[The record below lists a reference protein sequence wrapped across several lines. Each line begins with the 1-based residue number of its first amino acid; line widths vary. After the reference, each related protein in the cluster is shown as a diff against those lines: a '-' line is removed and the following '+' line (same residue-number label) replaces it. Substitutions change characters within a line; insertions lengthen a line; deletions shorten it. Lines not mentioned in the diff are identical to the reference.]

1 MKLKPTFYITFL
13 ILIVLPL
20 MIAAGGTA
28 LYLRTSMMTSA
39 HSQVDELHASVSTVL
54 QDEVREASLGLAYF
68 LLGNDGEVCALASD
82 SPADSVER
90 FERARRMED
99 IFSYYAFQADNV
111 LAMHLYLKDDTV
123 YDLLTEL
130 AVPLA
135 TVRQTAC
142 WQEAKARPGVVHIGS
157 VPSGMLRYGIRSHG
171 DFLLMA
177 AMTVADSRLPTQ
189 LDMACMYFSTDAEA
203 LIARY
208 NQEVGQASRTFLLD
222 GETLLAGDAACAQDA
237 LDCLRSGGESLGSF
251 DWYAKT
257 VIPNTNLTI
266 LTLVDQGKLMAPL
279 NRMLIICLAVLALLL
294 GSYALWSILYL
305 RQILQPLQDLS
316 RGMSHW
322 AEGDFSCRLKPRGHR
337 ELKRLL
343 QQYNDTS
350 LRTAGLIQEN
360 AEREKEAYREEL
372 KALQYEINPHF
383 LLNTVN
389 TIRLMASMAKFTAI
403 SDMAAS
409 LMEIL
414 RTILRNP
421 GERYT
426 LAHEHRL
433 LQAYAEIMEVRNAGS
448 FTVSYDLAQDTLD
461 CRIPKLLLQPLVE
474 NALQHAFPEADGL
487 GEVRISSCLAG
498 DMLRLTVTDNG
509 VGMGED
515 QQRKCLEP
523 DGDEKS
529 IGLANVRRRIELM
542 CGQQGGMEVCS
553 APGKGTTVTL
563 TIPAIHLTSQEDA

>member
-1 MKLKPTFYITFL
+1 MKLKPMFYITFL
-13 ILIVLPL
+13 MLIVLPL
-20 MIAAGGTA
+20 MLAAGGIA
-28 LYLRTSMMTSA
+28 LYLRSSMMTSA
-39 HSQVDELHASVSTVL
+39 HTQVDELHASVSTVL
-54 QDEVREASLGLAYF
+54 RDEVREASLGLAYF
-68 LLGNDGEVCALASD
+68 LLGNDGEVSALAATA
-82 SPADSVER
+82 PADSVER
-90 FERARRMED
+90 FDRAQRMQD

-111 LAMHLYLKDDTV
+111 LAMHLYLKDGTV
-123 YDLLTEL
+123 YDLLAGL
-130 AVPLA
+130 AVPLT

-142 WQEAKARPGVVHIGS
+142 WKAAEAKPGSVHIGS
-157 VPSGMLRYGIRSHG
+157 APSDMLRYGIRSHG
-171 DFLLMA
+171 EILLMA
-177 AMTVADSRLPTQ
+177 AMTVEDSPIPTQ
-189 LDMACMYFSTDAEA
+189 LDMACLYFSTDAED
-203 LIARY
+203 LISQY
-208 NQEVGQASRTFLLD
+208 NQDVGQASRTFLLD
-222 GETLLAGDAACAQDA
+222 GETILAGDSAYAQDA
-237 LDCLRSGGESLGSF
+237 LDCLRSGGEALGRF
-251 DWYAKT
+251 DWYAQT
-257 VIPNTNLTI
+257 VIPNTSLTI

-279 NRMLIICLAVLALLL
+279 NRTLAICVMILALLL

-316 RGMSHW
+316 RGMSRW
-322 AEGDFSCRLKPRGHR
+322 AEGDFSCRLTPRGHR

-350 LRTAGLIQEN
+350 MRTAGLIREN
-360 AEREKEAYREEL
+360 SEREKEAYREEL

-426 LAHEHRL
+426 LAHEYRL
-433 LQAYAEIMEVRNAGS
+433 LQAYADIMEVRNAGS

-487 GEVRISSCLAG
+487 GEVRIASRLDG
-498 DMLRLTVTDNG
+498 DTLHLTVTDNG
-509 VGMGED
+509 AGMDAD
-515 QQRKCLEP
+515 QLRKCMEP
-523 DGDEKS
+523 EGDEKS

>member
-1 MKLKPTFYITFL
+1 MKLKPTFYLSFL
-13 ILIVLPL
+13 LLIVLPL
-20 MIAAGGTA
+20 MLAATVAA
-28 LYLRTSMMTSA
+28 LYLRSSMMTSA
-39 HSQVDELHASVSTVL
+39 HNQVDELHASVSIVL

-68 LLGNDGEVCALASD
+68 LLGNDGEVCALAST
-82 SPADSVER
+82 SPADNMAR
-90 FERARRMED
+90 FERSRRMQD

-111 LAMHLYLKDDTV
+111 LAMHVYLKDDTV

-142 WQEAKARPGVVHIGS
+142 WQAAKDGPGVVHIGS
-157 VPSGMLRYGIRSHG
+157 VPSGMLQYGIRSHG

-208 NQEVGQASRTFLLD
+208 NQEGGQASRTFLLD
-222 GETLLAGDAACAQDA
+222 GETLLAGDTACAQNA
-237 LDCLRSGGESLGSF
+237 LDCLHSGGESLGSF

-257 VIPNTNLTI
+257 VIPNTDLTI
-266 LTLVDQGKLMAPL
+266 LTLVDQGRLMAPL
-279 NRMLIICLAVLALLL
+279 NRMLILCLAVLALLL

-316 RGMSHW
+316 RGMFRW
-322 AEGDFSCRLKPRGHR
+322 AMGDFSCRLKLRGHR

-343 QQYNDTS
+343 LQYNETS
-350 LRTAGLIQEN
+350 LRTAALIQEN
-360 AEREKEAYREEL
+360 AEREKEAYREYL

-389 TIRLMASMAKFTAI
+389 TIRLMASMAKFTAL

-426 LAHEHRL
+426 LAHEYRL
-433 LQAYAEIMEVRNAGS
+433 LQAYAEIMEVRHVGS
-448 FTVSYDLAQDTLD
+448 FTVRYSLAEDTLD

-487 GEVRISSCLAG
+487 GEVRIGARLNDG
-498 DMLRLTVTDNG
+498 MLCLTVTDNG
-509 VGMGED
+509 VGMSKD
-515 QQRKCLEP
+515 QLRKCLEP
-523 DGDEKS
+523 GRDDKS

-542 CGQQGGMEVCS
+542 CGQQGGMEVSS
-553 APGKGTTVTL
+553 AQGMGTTVTL
-563 TIPAIHLTSQEDA
+563 TIPAIHLTRQEEV